1 MPTIRALIR
10 FTTHVSRESGS
21 AVTGLWADEVVV
33 GIGPAV
39 AVELPELPHLRH
51 LLEVE
56 VTHDQLFL
64 VGVADVADEL
74 AARIGEV
81 GLAVEVVLAEWL
93 DAHAIDGPHEIAVGN
108 GVGHLLDAPQ
118 VLGQAARGGRWYEDH
133 LGAVEAQRAGALR
146 EMA

>member
-39 AVELPELPHLRH
+39 AVELPELAHLRH

-56 VTHDQLFL
+56 VTHDQLLL
-64 VGVADVADEL
+64 VGVADVTDEL

-81 GLAVEVVLAEWL
+81 RLAVEVVLAERL
-93 DAHAIDGPHEIAVGN
+93 DPNAIDGTHEVAVGD
-108 GVGHLLDAPQ
+108 GVGDLLDAPR
-118 VLGQAARGGRWYEDH
+118 VLGQSARGGRWDEDH
-133 LGAVEAQRAGALR
+133 LGAVEAQGPRALR
-146 EMA
+146 E